1 MGSIKKLYLD
11 TRFRNS
17 GEHYNAEFVL
27 PLDVETQNVQSVVLA
42 GCTFTNTLDTVLGDV
57 NEHLYFLAQYN
68 RTIQTGINNVVTLAY
83 TTGAT
88 QKIDDTCNRF
98 YIRAQLPARRDFIVT
113 LINGIYSPSGL
124 ADELMRALRTVPELS
139 NVVVSWMTPVP
150 PTPNALVFATTDARQ
165 LLIPTAQN
173 LLTMID
179 WIGPQYDPT
188 NPRSLNAFLLPPT
201 TYSNLVTSPVDLQSA
216 ETVVAG
222 TIPQGVYTGAQLT
235 AALQTIVRVSVP
247 SATLTWSEGS
257 RWFYLQSGAGFRMR
271 FVGRQSFNKYLGTSS
286 IQRDQYHDGADHSA
300 PGLPRRPHPR
310 LLHGASIRDK
320 APGRHQSLS
329 PRSYSVLLRRAP
341 RYRLR

>member
-11 TRFRNS
+11 TRFRSS

-88 QKIDDTCNRF
+88 HKIDDTCNRF

-150 PTPNALVFATTDARQ
+150 PTPNALVFGTTDERQ
-165 LLIPTAQN
+165 LLIPTLQN

-179 WIGPQYDPT
+179 WIGPQYDPA
-188 NPRSLNAFLLPPT
+188 NPELSTPSCSRRRLTPISPQALS
-201 TYSNLVTSPVDLQSA
+201 TYNQ
-216 ETVVAG
+216 
-222 TIPQGVYTGAQLT
+222 Q
-235 AALQTIVRVSVP
+235 R
-247 SATLTWSEGS
+247 
-257 RWFYLQSGAGFRMR
+257 RWWPARY
-271 FVGRQSFNKYLGTSS
+271 
-286 IQRDQYHDGADHSA
+286 
-300 PGLPRRPHPR
+300 PRESTQERN
-310 LLHGASIRDK
+310 
-320 APGRHQSLS
+320 
-329 PRSYSVLLRRAP
+329 
-341 RYRLR
+341 